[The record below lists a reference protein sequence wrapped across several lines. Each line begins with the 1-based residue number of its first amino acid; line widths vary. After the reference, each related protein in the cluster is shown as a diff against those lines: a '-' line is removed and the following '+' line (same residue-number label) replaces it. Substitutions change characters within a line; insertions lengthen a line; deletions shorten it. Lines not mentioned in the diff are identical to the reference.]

1 MLSRFPV
8 RIAVTDHCNLDCFF
22 CSNEGMSIAQKN
34 LEHID
39 NTRLSHLLDVLNKQG
54 LNHLSI
60 TGGDPVVHPEF
71 SELIKKVVSLK
82 IPLVYLHTNGIG
94 LQKDMI
100 REDLHHLTKIAI
112 SYHASDFPTWNILT
126 SGSYAQFAKRKE
138 NIEMLASEGYGRNVE
153 IKHIPIRGIND
164 SENNIFD
171 TLELCASYGFRFKF
185 LKLEPTK
192 QTQHQMVIGRKDMEN
207 ILEGIG
213 CKRMDIDLQFRG
225 QKEYVPVSVFNYKN
239 IKGVVAEINCGD
251 KATCEQCYNSNEI
264 FITPDLK
271 LKPCHISEYSIDL
284 KPMIDNDQERDILDS
299 IINTRSFLYSRIL
312 ERKGGMDDN
321 DEK

>member
-1 MLSRFPV
+1 M
-8 RIAVTDHCNLDCFF
+8 AVTDYCNLDCFF

-39 NTRLSHLLDVLNKQG
+39 NKRAGYLFDLLKKQG

-71 SELIKKVVSLK
+71 SELIKRVVSLK

-94 LQKDMI
+94 LQGDMI
-100 REDLHHLTKIAI
+100 KEDLHHLTKIAV
-112 SYHASDFPTWNILT
+112 SYHASDFPTWNKLT
-126 SGSYAQFAKRKE
+126 SGSSAQFDKRKE

-164 SENNIFD
+164 SENDIVD

-192 QTQHQMVIGRKDMEN
+192 QTQQNMVVGKNEIEK

-213 CKRMDIDLQFRG
+213 CKKADINLQFRG
-225 QKEYVPVSVFNYKN
+225 QKEYIPVSVFNYKN
-239 IKGVVAEINCGD
+239 TKGVVAEINCGD
-251 KATCEQCYNSNEI
+251 KTTCEYCFNSNEI

-284 KPMIDNDQERDILDS
+284 KPMIDCEKEKDILDS
-299 IINTRSFLYSRIL
+299 IISSRSFLYSRIL
-312 ERKGGMDDN
+312 ERKGRMEDN
-321 DEK
+321 NEK